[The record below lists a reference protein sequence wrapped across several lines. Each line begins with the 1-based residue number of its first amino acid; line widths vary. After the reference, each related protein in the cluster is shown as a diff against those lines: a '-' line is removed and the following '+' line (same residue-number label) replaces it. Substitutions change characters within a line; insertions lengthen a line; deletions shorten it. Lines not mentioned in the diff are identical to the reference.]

1 MKREERQKTI
11 LDTTMRLIAE
21 YGFFDFS
28 MKDVAERVQISGVV
42 VYRDFESRENLMIE
56 AYKSVREEFFHF
68 SEALMVPAES
78 NQSIKTGILKYIG
91 YSYMK
96 FLVRLGHRLIFLRAF
111 LDTPAFQAEKAAFKA
126 EFLSMLKEKLDL
138 EKMNENRMWHVLFA
152 EAAAIAQ
159 DIIRGELPD
168 SDETYTLACHMFYC
182 QIKEDIE

>member
-56 AYKSVREEFFHF
+56 AYKSVREEFIHF

-96 FLVRLGHRLIFLRAF
+96 FLVRL
-111 LDTPAFQAEKAAFKA
+111 
-126 EFLSMLKEKLDL
+126 
-138 EKMNENRMWHVLFA
+138 
-152 EAAAIAQ
+152 
-159 DIIRGELPD
+159 
-168 SDETYTLACHMFYC
+168 
-182 QIKEDIE
+182 